1 VIKFKVFHYDLG
13 RFAYYTTVFMDI
25 KEINIVAKRRGN
37 NEGNI
42 IKRNDGRWMARISIG
57 RDPATGTLKRATFY
71 GKTRQEVAGKLTK
84 ALHDQSRGTF
94 VVLQK
99 LTPGSWL
106 DTWLREYKQPR
117 IRPITFDSYS
127 MLVRSHLK
135 PALGHILLRDLR
147 PEHVQRY
154 YNDKAQQE
162 LESRTIRLHHVVLSN
177 ALAQAEKNQLVV
189 RNVCRLTASPRQT
202 RKERGTLTVGQVIAQ
217 LFPALQGDRLY
228 AAFLTLFMMG
238 LRRGE
243 LLGLRWQDVDLN
255 AGTLHIRQT
264 LVRVGNHTAQEHAG
278 KTRLV
283 FQEPKTETSRRII
296 PIPDACLAALRQH
309 KGHQA
314 EEKLAVGPGYQDY
327 GLVFCQVDGKP
338 IDPRSI
344 NLYFTQA
351 LKRAGLPAIRLH
363 DARHTYATWLLEQGV
378 SPKTVQTMLGHGSI
392 AVTLDIYS
400 HVSLDL
406 EKQAAAK
413 LNAVLTGAH

>member
-1 VIKFKVFHYDLG
+1 
-13 RFAYYTTVFMDI
+13 M
-25 KEINIVAKRRGN
+25 AKRRGN
-37 NEGNI
+37 NEGSI
-42 IKRNDGRWMARISIG
+42 VKRNDGRWMARITTG
-57 RDPATGTLKRATFY
+57 RDSETGTLKRVAFY
-71 GKTRQEVAGKLTK
+71 GKTRQEVADKLTK
-84 ALHDQSRGTF
+84 ALHDQVQGTF
-94 VVLQK
+94 VEPHK
-99 LTPGSWL
+99 LTLGSWL
-106 DTWLREYKQPR
+106 DTRLREYKKPQ
-117 IRPITFDSYS
+117 IRPITFDTYS

-154 YNDKAQQE
+154 YNDKAQQG
-162 LESRTIRLHHVVLSN
+162 LEARTIRLHHVVLSN
-177 ALAQAEKNQLVV
+177 ALAQAEKIQLVV
-189 RNVCRLTASPRQT
+189 RNVCRLVEPPRQT
-202 RKERGTLTVGQVIAQ
+202 RKERGTLTVGQVTTQ
-217 LFPALQGDRLY
+217 LLPALKGDRLY

-243 LLGLRWQDVDLN
+243 LLGLRWQDVDIN
-255 AGTLHIRQT
+255 AGILHIRRT
-264 LVRVGNHTAQEHAG
+264 LVRVGNHNAKGDEG

-283 FQEPKTETSRRII
+283 FQEPKTEKSRRTI
-296 PIPDACLAALRQH
+296 PIPEGCLAALRQH
-309 KGHQA
+309 RGRQA
-314 EEKLAVGPGYQDY
+314 EEKLALGPGYQEH
-327 GLVFCQVDGKP
+327 GLVFCQADGRP

-351 LKRAGLPAIRLH
+351 LKRSGLPAIRLL

-413 LNAVLTGAH
+413 LDAVLMGVQ